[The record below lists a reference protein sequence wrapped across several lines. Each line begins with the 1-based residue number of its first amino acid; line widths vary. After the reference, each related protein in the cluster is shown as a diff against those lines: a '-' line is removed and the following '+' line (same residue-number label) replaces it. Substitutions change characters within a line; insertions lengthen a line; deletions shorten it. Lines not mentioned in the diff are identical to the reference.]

1 MLLPTAVI
9 SKELKSV
16 FLHYMCKD
24 FVSYLTNAIFMWAN
38 IYIPM
43 ATHAVDKLVA
53 SIISHRFI
61 QFVIWELPTLV

>member
-1 MLLPTAVI
+1 
-9 SKELKSV
+9 
-16 FLHYMCKD
+16 
-24 FVSYLTNAIFMWAN
+24 MWAN

-61 QFVIWELPTLV
+61 QFVIWELPTLVWLLAITTYIKEKQLTLNS